1 MFPEVSNSP
10 APTGTFTIAPT
21 ATATI
26 TASATPTI
34 TASPTP
40 VPSFKTSL
48 SPGNHLYGT
57 NFADGSI
64 AEFTRNPTT
73 GALSLI
79 GSVTAGSA
87 SGPIGIAA
95 GPSAKYIYAVN
106 SADDEVRQ
114 YKVNLTNGSLT
125 PIGTGKITTGRSPQW
140 IAVTPDARFAFVTN
154 AVDGSISSYTINSTT
169 GALTAN
175 GSASSSTLIKK
186 PTTAVATNTFLYV
199 GDDTKRSIISFPIK
213 SAGVLADGKTT
224 LLNPAQGSS
233 AVPGP
238 VIMNSAKTF
247 VYVTD
252 QSNGLVYFLKVGAGA
267 LTLVNSYASTDNGGS
282 VGLAT
287 ATTSSGL
294 SFLYVANQTA
304 NPPSIS
310 AFVVNE
316 DGTLTA
322 LEPPQ
327 YFDASLSQPT
337 GVAVDP
343 SGTFLYVANQGN
355 GTISQFTISST
366 TGALGIGVPIS
377 ITSESSG
384 PLYISLTD

>member
-1 MFPEVSNSP
+1 V
-10 APTGTFTIAPT
+10 
-21 ATATI
+21 
-26 TASATPTI
+26 
-34 TASPTP
+34 
-40 VPSFKTSL
+40 
-48 SPGNHLYGT
+48 
-57 NFADGSI
+57 
-64 AEFTRNPTT
+64 
-73 GALSLI
+73 
-79 GSVTAGSA
+79 
-87 SGPIGIAA
+87 
-95 GPSAKYIYAVN
+95 
-106 SADDEVRQ
+106 
-114 YKVNLTNGSLT
+114 
-125 PIGTGKITTGRSPQW
+125 
-140 IAVTPDARFAFVTN
+140 
-154 AVDGSISSYTINSTT
+154 
-169 GALTAN
+169 
-175 GSASSSTLIKK
+175 
-186 PTTAVATNTFLYV
+186 
-199 GDDTKRSIISFPIK
+199 
-213 SAGVLADGKTT
+213 
-224 LLNPAQGSS
+224 
-233 AVPGP
+233 
-238 VIMNSAKTF
+238 
-247 VYVTD
+247 
-252 QSNGLVYFLKVGAGA
+252 VYFLKVGAGV

-316 DGTLTA
+316 DGTLTP

-355 GTISQFTISST
+355 GAISRFTISSI